1 MKVLQRGAG
10 KAEGPTLMP
19 VCCSWTAKLSDGSG
33 IIKGLPRTKLE
44 KWLCRKR
51 RKEKAGKIIVVEYL
65 HTDWNKN

>member
-1 MKVLQRGAG
+1 
-10 KAEGPTLMP
+10 MP
-19 VCCSWTAKLSDGSG
+19 VCYGWTAKLSDGGG

-51 RKEKAGKIIVVEYL
+51 RREKAGKIIVVVYV